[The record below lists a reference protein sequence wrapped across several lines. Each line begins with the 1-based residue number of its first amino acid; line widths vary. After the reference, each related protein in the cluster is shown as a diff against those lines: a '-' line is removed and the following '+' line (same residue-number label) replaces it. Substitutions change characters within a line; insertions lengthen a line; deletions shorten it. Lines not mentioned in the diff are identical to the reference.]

1 MYNNKERADEVDFWE
16 QHNGNMTE
24 EEKQEIRLDHLD
36 DEDKQNEQDFN
47 ILGMSHKEFGI
58 YAVKMGE
65 DWRKNHPE
73 LMDAYQ
79 YNDPPQDLNAGL
91 DMVPETPQERYDNY
105 VNNEMGQEDSQNE
118 QVTSPYLDKKI
129 SEISE
134 IVDKRLDKAS
144 K

>member
-73 LMDAYQ
+73 LMDAYNALIKQ
-79 YNDPPQDLNAGL
+79 CMMTCLNFFFPRMSVGGIIL
-91 DMVPETPQERYDNY
+91 
-105 VNNEMGQEDSQNE
+105 
-118 QVTSPYLDKKI
+118 L
-129 SEISE
+129 
-134 IVDKRLDKAS
+134 
-144 K
+144 